1 MSAAAAAAAA
11 APSVLR
17 SSHYSR
23 QAAIAMRLA
32 LAELKALQPIQQ
44 TPLPTAP
51 LPLLARGLAPRG
63 GGGGGGNHWQRHAS
77 VLQRHATIQRVLQRA
92 GPTAAHARCRSS
104 GIVFDAK

>member
-1 MSAAAAAAAA
+1 
-11 APSVLR
+11 
-17 SSHYSR
+17 
-23 QAAIAMRLA
+23 MRLA